1 MGTAKWELFRCCLV
15 QLPESPLPYHGV
27 NECEAAVRPFL
38 GLLLLL
44 LGSRRPALAP
54 RCGLLS
60 AHDNTYD
67 VRYRTMYPRANMGRC
82 PLKFAISISFV
93 FRGQQS
99 GSGVV
104 LVIVVAAWCSS
115 PKAHIPARDKSLATY
130 DVSCFVLAPL
140 AFVLLKQSSYD

>member
-15 QLPESPLPYHGV
+15 QLPESPLPYYGV
-27 NECEAAVRPFL
+27 DDCEAVSRLPPAAIGFL
-38 GLLLLL
+38 S
-44 LGSRRPALAP
+44 SRSCSALRRCPA
-54 RCGLLS
+54 LLS
-60 AHDNTYD
+60 AHDNT
-67 VRYRTMYPRANMGRC
+67 YPRANMGRC

-115 PKAHIPARDKSLATY
+115 PKAHFFIMFSIQVPSSTRPPFHIPQ
-130 DVSCFVLAPL
+130 VSRFL
-140 AFVLLKQSSYD
+140 